1 MTGSMITV
9 ANLTKV
15 YDTGPKAVT
24 AVLINIRIEHDLYKL
39 IKKEAI
45 DNDMSIKNLL
55 LYSVLAKMKKRNT
68 ISDLYMI
75 DQHNINALIFQVRK
89 IGVNINQ
96 IAKKINSGEIKE
108 FNFDK
113 VIDKFEDIEKS
124 FEDFKNNVRKVK

>member
-1 MTGSMITV
+1 MDSIFIKKDDLPV
-9 ANLTKV
+9 SNTK
-15 YDTGPKAVT
+15 
-24 AVLINIRIEHDLYKL
+24 LINIRIEHDLYNL

-55 LYSVLAKMKKRNT
+55 LYSVLAKMKEKNT

-96 IAKKINSGEIKE
+96 IAKKINSGEIRE

-113 VIDKFEDIEKS
+113 VMEKFEDIEKS

>member
-1 MTGSMITV
+1 MDSIFIKKDDLPV
-9 ANLTKV
+9 SNTK
-15 YDTGPKAVT
+15 
-24 AVLINIRIEHDLYKL
+24 LINIRIEQDLYSL

-55 LYSVLAKMKKRNT
+55 IYSVLAKMKERNT

-75 DQHNINALIFQVRK
+75 DQHNINALIYQLRK

-96 IAKKINSGEIKE
+96 IAKKINSGEIRE

-124 FEDFKNNVRKVK
+124 FENFKNNVRKVK

>member
-1 MTGSMITV
+1 MDSIFIKKDDLPV
-9 ANLTKV
+9 SNTK
-15 YDTGPKAVT
+15 
-24 AVLINIRIEHDLYKL
+24 LINIRIEHDLYNL

-75 DQHNINALIFQVRK
+75 DQYNINALIFQLRK

-96 IAKKINSGEIKE
+96 IAKKINSGEIRE

-113 VIDKFEDIEKS
+113 VIEKFEDIEKS

>member
-1 MTGSMITV
+1 MDSIFIKKDDLPV
-9 ANLTKV
+9 SNTK
-15 YDTGPKAVT
+15 
-24 AVLINIRIEHDLYKL
+24 LINIRIEHDLYNL

-75 DQHNINALIFQVRK
+75 DQHNINALIFQLRK

-96 IAKKINSGEIKE
+96 IAKKINSGEIRE

>member
-1 MTGSMITV
+1 MDSIFIKKDDLTV
-9 ANLTKV
+9 SNTK
-15 YDTGPKAVT
+15 
-24 AVLINIRIEHDLYKL
+24 LINIRIEHDLYKL

>member
-1 MTGSMITV
+1 MDSIFIKKDDLPV
-9 ANLTKV
+9 SKTK
-15 YDTGPKAVT
+15 
-24 AVLINIRIEHDLYKL
+24 LINIRIEHDLYNL

-55 LYSVLAKMKKRNT
+55 IYSVLAKMKERNT
-68 ISDLYMI
+68 ISDLYMF
-75 DQHNINALIFQVRK
+75 DQHNLNALIFQLRK

-96 IAKKINSGEIKE
+96 IAKKINSGEIRE

-113 VIDKFEDIEKS
+113 VIDKFVDIEKS

>member
-1 MTGSMITV
+1 MDSIFIKKDDLPV
-9 ANLTKV
+9 SNTK
-15 YDTGPKAVT
+15 
-24 AVLINIRIEHDLYKL
+24 LINIRIEHDLYNL

-96 IAKKINSGEIKE
+96 IAKKINSGEIRE

-113 VIDKFEDIEKS
+113 VMEKFEDIEKS

>member
-1 MTGSMITV
+1 MDSIFIKKDDLPV
-9 ANLTKV
+9 SNTK
-15 YDTGPKAVT
+15 
-24 AVLINIRIEHDLYKL
+24 LINIRIEHDLYKL

-96 IAKKINSGEIKE
+96 IEKKINSGEIKE

>member
-1 MTGSMITV
+1 MESIFIKKDDLPV
-9 ANLTKV
+9 SNTK
-15 YDTGPKAVT
+15 
-24 AVLINIRIEHDLYKL
+24 LINIRIEQDLYSL

-55 LYSVLAKMKKRNT
+55 IYSVLAKMKERNT
-68 ISDLYMI
+68 ISDLYII
-75 DQHNINALIFQVRK
+75 DQHNINALIFQLRK

-96 IAKKINSGEIKE
+96 IAKKINSGEIRE

-124 FEDFKNNVRKVK
+124 FENFKNNVRKVK

>member
-1 MTGSMITV
+1 MDSIFIKKDDLPV
-9 ANLTKV
+9 SKTK
-15 YDTGPKAVT
+15 
-24 AVLINIRIEHDLYKL
+24 LINIRIEHDLYNL

-55 LYSVLAKMKKRNT
+55 IYSVLAKMKERNT

-75 DQHNINALIFQVRK
+75 DQYNINALIFQLRK

-96 IAKKINSGEIKE
+96 IAKKINSGEIRE

>member
-1 MTGSMITV
+1 MDSIFIKKDDLPV
-9 ANLTKV
+9 SNTK
-15 YDTGPKAVT
+15 
-24 AVLINIRIEHDLYKL
+24 LINIRIEQDLYSL

-55 LYSVLAKMKKRNT
+55 IYSVLAKMKERNT
-68 ISDLYMI
+68 ISDLYII
-75 DQHNINALIFQVRK
+75 DQHNINALIFQLRK

-96 IAKKINSGEIKE
+96 IAKKINSGEIRE

-124 FEDFKNNVRKVK
+124 FENFKNNVRKVK

>member
-1 MTGSMITV
+1 MDSIFIKKDDLPV
-9 ANLTKV
+9 SNTK
-15 YDTGPKAVT
+15 
-24 AVLINIRIEHDLYKL
+24 LINIRIEHDLYNL

>member
-1 MTGSMITV
+1 MDSIFIKKDDLPV
-9 ANLTKV
+9 SNTK
-15 YDTGPKAVT
+15 
-24 AVLINIRIEHDLYKL
+24 LINIRIEHDLYKL

-45 DNDMSIKNLL
+45 VNDMSIKNLL

-96 IAKKINSGEIKE
+96 IAKKINSGEIRE

-113 VIDKFEDIEKS
+113 VMEKFEDIEKS

>member
-1 MTGSMITV
+1 MDSIFIKKDDLPV
-9 ANLTKV
+9 SNTK
-15 YDTGPKAVT
+15 
-24 AVLINIRIEHDLYKL
+24 LINIRIEHDLYNL

-96 IAKKINSGEIKE
+96 IAKKINSGEVRE

-113 VIDKFEDIEKS
+113 VMEKFEDIEKS

>member
-1 MTGSMITV
+1 MDSIFIKKDDLPV
-9 ANLTKV
+9 SNTK
-15 YDTGPKAVT
+15 
-24 AVLINIRIEHDLYKL
+24 LINIRIEHDLYNL

-55 LYSVLAKMKKRNT
+55 LYSVLAKMKEKNT

-75 DQHNINALIFQVRK
+75 DQHNINALIFQLRK

-96 IAKKINSGEIKE
+96 IAKKINSGEIRE

>member
-1 MTGSMITV
+1 MDSIFIKKDDLPV
-9 ANLTKV
+9 SNTK
-15 YDTGPKAVT
+15 
-24 AVLINIRIEHDLYKL
+24 LINIRIEHDLYKL

-113 VIDKFEDIEKS
+113 VMDKFEDIEKS

>member
-1 MTGSMITV
+1 MDSIFIKKDDLPV
-9 ANLTKV
+9 SKTK
-15 YDTGPKAVT
+15 
-24 AVLINIRIEHDLYKL
+24 LINIRIEQDLYSL

-55 LYSVLAKMKKRNT
+55 IYSVLAKMKGRNT

-108 FNFDK
+108 FNFDN
-113 VIDKFEDIEKS
+113 VMGKFEDIEKS

>member
-1 MTGSMITV
+1 MDSIFIKKDDLPV
-9 ANLTKV
+9 SNTK
-15 YDTGPKAVT
+15 
-24 AVLINIRIEHDLYKL
+24 LINIRIEQDLYSL

-55 LYSVLAKMKKRNT
+55 IYSVLAKMKERNT

-75 DQHNINALIFQVRK
+75 DQHNINALIFQLRK

-96 IAKKINSGEIKE
+96 IAKKINSGEIRE

-124 FEDFKNNVRKVK
+124 FENFKNNVRKVK

>member
-1 MTGSMITV
+1 MDSIFIKKDDLPGS
-9 ANLTKV
+9 NTK
-15 YDTGPKAVT
+15 
-24 AVLINIRIEHDLYKL
+24 LINIRIEQNLYSL
-39 IKKEAI
+39 IKKEAT

-55 LYSVLAKMKKRNT
+55 IYSVLAKMKERNT

-75 DQHNINALIFQVRK
+75 DQHNINTLIYQLRK

-96 IAKKINSGEIKE
+96 IAKKINSGEIRE

-124 FEDFKNNVRKVK
+124 FENFKNNVRKVK

>member
-1 MTGSMITV
+1 MDSIFIKKDDLPGS
-9 ANLTKV
+9 NTK
-15 YDTGPKAVT
+15 
-24 AVLINIRIEHDLYKL
+24 LINIRIEQDLYSL

-55 LYSVLAKMKKRNT
+55 IYSVLAKMKERNT
-68 ISDLYMI
+68 ISDLYII
-75 DQHNINALIFQVRK
+75 DQHNINALIYQLRK

-96 IAKKINSGEIKE
+96 IAKKINSGEIRE

-124 FEDFKNNVRKVK
+124 FENFKNNVRKVK

>member
-1 MTGSMITV
+1 MDSIFIKKDDLPV
-9 ANLTKV
+9 SNTK
-15 YDTGPKAVT
+15 
-24 AVLINIRIEHDLYKL
+24 LINIRIEHDLYNL

-55 LYSVLAKMKKRNT
+55 LYSVLAKMKEKNT

-96 IAKKINSGEIKE
+96 IAKKINSGEIRE

-113 VIDKFEDIEKS
+113 VMEKFEDIEKS
-124 FEDFKNNVRKVK
+124 FEDFKNNVRKVKQLCQLLQT

>member
-1 MTGSMITV
+1 MDSIFIKKDDLPV
-9 ANLTKV
+9 SNTK
-15 YDTGPKAVT
+15 
-24 AVLINIRIEHDLYKL
+24 LINIRIEQDLYSL

-55 LYSVLAKMKKRNT
+55 IYSVLAKMKERNT

-75 DQHNINALIFQVRK
+75 DQHNINALIYQLRK

-96 IAKKINSGEIKE
+96 IAKKINSGEIRE

>member
-1 MTGSMITV
+1 MDSIFIKKDDLPV
-9 ANLTKV
+9 SNTK
-15 YDTGPKAVT
+15 
-24 AVLINIRIEHDLYKL
+24 LINIRIEHDLYKL

-96 IAKKINSGEIKE
+96 IAKKINSGEIRE

-113 VIDKFEDIEKS
+113 VMEKFEDIEKS

>member
-1 MTGSMITV
+1 MDSIFIKKDDLPV
-9 ANLTKV
+9 SNTK
-15 YDTGPKAVT
+15 
-24 AVLINIRIEHDLYKL
+24 LINIRIEQDLYNL

-55 LYSVLAKMKKRNT
+55 IYSVLAKMKERNT

-75 DQHNINALIFQVRK
+75 DQHNINALIYQLRK

-96 IAKKINSGEIKE
+96 IAKKINSGEIRE

-124 FEDFKNNVRKVK
+124 FENFKNNVRKVK

>member
-1 MTGSMITV
+1 MDSIFIKKDDLPV
-9 ANLTKV
+9 SNTK
-15 YDTGPKAVT
+15 
-24 AVLINIRIEHDLYKL
+24 LINIRIEQDLYSL

-55 LYSVLAKMKKRNT
+55 IYSVLAKMKESKT

-108 FNFDK
+108 FNFDN
-113 VIDKFEDIEKS
+113 VMGKFEDIEKS

>member
-1 MTGSMITV
+1 MDSIFIKKDDLPV
-9 ANLTKV
+9 SNTK
-15 YDTGPKAVT
+15 
-24 AVLINIRIEHDLYKL
+24 LINIRIEHDLYNL

-55 LYSVLAKMKKRNT
+55 LYSVLAKMKEKNT

-96 IAKKINSGEIKE
+96 IAKKINSGEIRE

>member
-1 MTGSMITV
+1 MDSIFIKKDDLPV
-9 ANLTKV
+9 SNTK
-15 YDTGPKAVT
+15 
-24 AVLINIRIEHDLYKL
+24 LINIRIEHDLYKL

-68 ISDLYMI
+68 ISDFYMI

>member
-1 MTGSMITV
+1 MDSIFIKKDDLPGS
-9 ANLTKV
+9 NTK
-15 YDTGPKAVT
+15 
-24 AVLINIRIEHDLYKL
+24 LINIRIEQNLYSL

-55 LYSVLAKMKKRNT
+55 IYSVLAKMKERNT
-68 ISDLYMI
+68 ISDLYII
-75 DQHNINALIFQVRK
+75 DQHNINALIYQLRK

-96 IAKKINSGEIKE
+96 IAKKINSGEIRE

-124 FEDFKNNVRKVK
+124 FENFKNNVRKVK

>member
-1 MTGSMITV
+1 MDSIFIKKDDLPV
-9 ANLTKV
+9 SNTK
-15 YDTGPKAVT
+15 
-24 AVLINIRIEHDLYKL
+24 LINIRIEHDLYKL

>member
-1 MTGSMITV
+1 MDSIFIKKDDLPV
-9 ANLTKV
+9 SNTK
-15 YDTGPKAVT
+15 
-24 AVLINIRIEHDLYKL
+24 LINIRIEHDLYKL

-75 DQHNINALIFQVRK
+75 DQHNINALIFQLRK

-96 IAKKINSGEIKE
+96 IAKKINSGEIRE